1 MSFATYS
8 IRKPIPAILA
18 FILLCLAGFFGY
30 RQLAISKF
38 PDVSLPLIN
47 INVRLPGAT
56 PAQMETEV
64 ARKVEDAVANL
75 SKVKTLFS
83 IATEGSASIM
93 IEFQLERD
101 VNEALDDVRDAMT
114 RVRLD
119 LPRDIEEPLIAKQ
132 EFTGGTLLT
141 YAVLPKHT
149 ADPNADPNANQT
161 AQAQAIGKLSWF
173 VDDEVRRALFG
184 VKGVGQVVRSG
195 GLEREIRIALQPFA
209 LQQFG
214 LSAADISDQLA
225 LSQIDAAGG
234 RMTLQASEQT
244 LRAKGRLDS
253 LDALRNHQITLRDG
267 RKLTLSQFAQ
277 VSDSYGEPR
286 AQALLDG
293 QLVVAFG
300 VLRNRGSSE
309 VAVGRAVRAKIDELR
324 RSHPNIEFREIA
336 STLEEAE
343 NSFTSSMTMLWE
355 GALLAVLVVWL
366 FLRDWR
372 ATWISALALPLS
384 IIPTFA
390 IMHWFNFSLNIV
402 TLLALAVVVG
412 ILVDDAIVEIENIV
426 RHLKMG
432 KPPMQAAA
440 DAAEEIGIAVIA
452 TSITLTAVFIPVAFM
467 PGIPGKF
474 FREFGWTAA
483 AAVMFSLAVAR
494 LLTPMMAAHLLK
506 ADALGA
512 HTEIDP
518 PWMQR
523 YLRAAR
529 WALLNRKTTLIA
541 ATLFFIASLA
551 LVPFIPTTFIP
562 SGDIQ
567 QSNLSIE
574 LAPGATLADTGTKA
588 EAVRRLLKDIPEL
601 RHVYA
606 SIGGTLDL
614 GDPGKVEIA
623 DVRKAA
629 LILNWG
635 PGTERSRT
643 QKDLER
649 DVRVR
654 LNQLVG
660 ARVSF
665 LSSEPGEILMLVL
678 AGNDMRSLSDTAL
691 AFERDIRTLKGLGS
705 VSSNAALRRPEI
717 VVTPDSVRAA
727 ELGVDTAAI
736 ARAVRVATSGDYRQL
751 LAKFDLPDRQ
761 IPIRVAIESGA
772 LNSLDT
778 LAKLSIQGTRGP
790 VPLGAVAHIEQSSGP
805 VQISRFNRE
814 RNITISV
821 ELNGRALGEVM
832 AEIEKLPTSR
842 NLPTGIRQI
851 TTGDSEVFIELFTGF
866 LIAMGT
872 GLFCVYA
879 VLLLLYNNVWHPI
892 TILLAVPLSAGGA
905 FGALLLTGH
914 FLSLP
919 ALIGLLMLIGIATK
933 NSILLVDYAEVAEK
947 ELGMSRFDAV
957 LDACH
962 KRVRPVL
969 MTTFAMGAGMIPI
982 ALGFSSDASFRA
994 PMAVAVIGGLI
1005 TSTVL
1010 SLVVIPV
1017 AYTVIDD
1024 FAGWVKRR
1032 KI

>member
-18 FILLCLAGFFGY
+18 FILLCMAGFFGY

-38 PDVSLPLIN
+38 PDVSLPLVNIN
-47 INVRLPGAT
+47 IRLPGAT

-64 ARKVEDAVANL
+64 ARKIEDAVANL

-83 IATEGSASIM
+83 IATEGNASIM

-101 VNEALDDVRDAMT
+101 VNEALDDVRDAIT

-141 YAVLPKHT
+141 YAVLPKSVSGAGT
-149 ADPNADPNANQT
+149 DAA
-161 AQAQAIGKLSWF
+161 AQARSIGELSWF
-173 VDDEVRRALFG
+173 VDNEIRKALFG

-195 GLEREIRIALQPFA
+195 GLEREIRIELQPFA

-214 LSAADISDQLA
+214 LSAAEISDQLA
-225 LSQIDAAGG
+225 ASQIDAAGG
-234 RMTLQASEQT
+234 RMTLSASEQT

-253 LDALRNHQITLRDG
+253 LDALSRHQITLRDG
-267 RKLTLSQFAQ
+267 RKLTLSQFAN
-277 VSDSYGEPR
+277 VYDGFAEPR

-293 QLVVAFG
+293 KPVVAFG

-309 VAVGRAVRAKIDELR
+309 VAVGRAVRAKIKQLQA
-324 RSHPNIEFREIA
+324 SHPNLEFREIA

-390 IMHWFNFSLNIV
+390 VMHWFNFSLNIV

-506 ADALGA
+506 TETINA
-512 HTEIDP
+512 HAEVDP

-529 WALLNRKTTLIA
+529 WALLHRKTTLIA
-541 ATLFFIASLA
+541 ASAFFIGSLA

-562 SGDIQ
+562 PGDIQ

-574 LAPGATLADTGTKA
+574 LAPGATLADTAAKA
-588 EAVRRLLKDIPEL
+588 ETVRKLLKGIPEL
-601 RHVYA
+601 RHIYA

-635 PGTERSRT
+635 PGTGRDRS

-649 DVRVR
+649 DVRTR

-665 LSSEPGEILMLVL
+665 LSSEPGEIMMLVL
-678 AGNDMRSLSDTAL
+678 AGNDMRVLSDTAL
-691 AFERDIRTLKGLGS
+691 AFERDIRTLKSLGS

-727 ELGVDTAAI
+727 ELGVDTAEI
-736 ARAVRVATSGDYRQL
+736 ARAARVATSGDYRQL

-761 IPIRVAIESGA
+761 IPIRVAIESSA
-772 LNSLDT
+772 LNSIDT
-778 LAKLSIQGTRGP
+778 LNQLSIPGILGP
-790 VPLGAVAHIEQSSGP
+790 VPLAAVARIEQSSGP

-814 RNITISV
+814 RNITISI

-832 AEIEKLPTSR
+832 AEIEKLPTAK
-842 NLPTGIRQI
+842 NLPAGIQII

-947 ELGMSRFDAV
+947 ELGMNRFDAV

-1024 FAGWVKRR
+1024 FARWVTAKRVQV
-1032 KI
+1032 